1 MRNESI
7 VNIQTKTGVN
17 WTTVIAM
24 VIFHIGA
31 IAALFVFTWKAFA
44 VCLFLWWV
52 SGSLGIGMGYH
63 RLLTHRGYKTPKAV
77 EYFLTLCGTLALEAG
92 PIAWVVTHRI
102 HHAHTDA
109 PGDPHT
115 PREGSFWAHMG
126 WILQGTAQRYDE
138 DVCMRYAPDLMK
150 DSFHRWV
157 EVWYWVPLA
166 VLGVALFA
174 FGGWPMLMWG
184 MFFRVTFGLHAT
196 WLVNSATHLW
206 GTRRFETKDDS
217 RNSLWVALLTF
228 GEGWHNNH
236 HAYPR
241 AAKHG
246 VAWYEVDVNWLGIR
260 ALQLLGLASDI
271 KRINVAGGAKTASNA
286 TGGEL
291 KTAA

>member
-1 MRNESI
+1 
-7 VNIQTKTGVN
+7 
-17 WTTVIAM
+17 
-24 VIFHIGA
+24 
-31 IAALFVFTWKAFA
+31 
-44 VCLFLWWV
+44 
-52 SGSLGIGMGYH
+52 
-63 RLLTHRGYKTPKAV
+63 
-77 EYFLTLCGTLALEAG
+77 
-92 PIAWVVTHRI
+92 
-102 HHAHTDA
+102 
-109 PGDPHT
+109 
-115 PREGSFWAHMG
+115 
-126 WILQGTAQRYDE
+126 
-138 DVCMRYAPDLMK
+138 MK
-150 DSFHRWV
+150 DSFHRWI
-157 EVWYWVPLA
+157 EVWYWVPLV

-236 HAYPR
+236 HAYPT

-260 ALQLLGLASDI
+260 ALALLGLAKDI
-271 KRINVAGGAKTASNA
+271 KRINVAGEGKTAPNS